1 LVNLSTL
8 AIPAIA
14 ILALGGV
21 ISFLLAYS
29 FYPEKHE
36 NVNIDG
42 KCYELV
48 GEAHKRFVNLAARED
63 IETLK
68 LQISKVGP
76 NDVNLPII
84 FSGRD
89 SDIDTFKHKY
99 NMVVTSQQR
108 VKYYPNIDASIVT
121 AMIPKIELQGIVGNL
136 NLSDVY
142 PSSKTVAGSV
152 GIQPNS
158 YLTLED
164 GKDVSIK
171 LNEFMTNGIREII
184 ANSDGVK
191 SAECRNNM
199 YVGQ

>member
-1 LVNLSTL
+1 
-8 AIPAIA
+8 
-14 ILALGGV
+14 
-21 ISFLLAYS
+21 
-29 FYPEKHE
+29 
-36 NVNIDG
+36 
-42 KCYELV
+42 
-48 GEAHKRFVNLAARED
+48 
-63 IETLK
+63 
-68 LQISKVGP
+68 
-76 NDVNLPII
+76 
-84 FSGRD
+84 
-89 SDIDTFKHKY
+89 
-99 NMVVTSQQR
+99 MVVTSQQR
-108 VKYYPNIDASIVT
+108 VKYYPNMDASIVT

-164 GKDVSIK
+164 GNDVSIK

-199 YVGQ
+199 YVGL